1 MPLVALAVLI
11 GVVLASIALM
21 PLSLV
26 MRYRAGTARRR
37 ARGWVAA
44 VNLVGIGLSAILLLV
59 GAAVTSLWVPDAFR
73 FTVMGLA
80 AGALVGL
87 LGLALSR
94 WETGPESLHY
104 TPNRWLVLAV
114 TLLVTAR
121 LCYGFWRGW
130 QAWRTSGGDSWFVAF
145 GPAASLAAG
154 AVVIGYYLSYWAGV
168 ARRLRRSAIGPAQRR

>member
-11 GVVLASIALM
+11 GAVLAAIALM

-26 MRYRAGTARRR
+26 RRYRTGTARRR

-44 VNLVGIGLSAILLLV
+44 LNLVGIGMSAALLLL
-59 GAAVTSLWVPDAFR
+59 GAAVTSLWVPNALG
-73 FTVMGLA
+73 FTVLGLA
-80 AGALVGL
+80 GGAVLGL

-94 WETGPESLHY
+94 WEQSEGSLHY
-104 TPNRWLVLAV
+104 TPSRLLVLAV

-121 LCYGFWRGW
+121 LGYGVWRGW
-130 QAWRTSGGDSWFVAF
+130 QAWRSSGPESWFVAF

-154 AVVIGYYLSYWAGV
+154 AVVVGYYLAYWAGV
-168 ARRLRRSAIGPAQRR
+168 ARRLRRSRLQ